1 MNEDFEIT
9 PLKSDL
15 EALFFFGSEKTKVSS
30 IDSNILYDAT
40 IEIRFN
46 KVKTGE

>member
-15 EALFFFGSEKTKVSS
+15 EALFFFGSEKQK
-30 IDSNILYDAT
+30 YRQQYT
-40 IEIRFN
+40 I
-46 KVKTGE
+46 